1 MSRSLNKTCS
11 VSFTLRAKT
20 QRSATSLPNFP
31 YPIPPFQPTVIFP
44 VSGKRWQQRAIFWK
58 CTGVSYEM
66 KKPAANCNASISDSP
81 ASPFNSTN
89 SSSPRNEERLAGQ
102 IDGICAIQAL
112 STC

>member
-1 MSRSLNKTCS
+1 MSKSLNKTCS

-20 QRSATSLPNFP
+20 QRSSTSLPNFP

-44 VSGKRWQQRAIFWK
+44 VSGKRWQQRDIFWK

-81 ASPFNSTN
+81 ASPFNCSGAAYSGVNGTMPG
-89 SSSPRNEERLAGQ
+89 SVIPHCTRSPLHVK
-102 IDGICAIQAL
+102 
-112 STC
+112 